1 MTKENIL
8 FLGFA
13 IPDNEMKK
21 VFLEDMFPSVQN
33 HKFNWN
39 IIKGIEGNK
48 SHYEFTYISMRP
60 VSDYPYYKKRIIKKN
75 EWTEEIDDKKI
86 EILEIP
92 YLNVGLLKIISRFI
106 IGLYYSFKIFSRK
119 KAKKA
124 VISYTVHVPIMAIG
138 YIISKIY
145 KIEFITIWADPPS
158 VKHKREGRIKTIL
171 RGLELTIAK
180 KIMAKSSKV
189 IALTEDLA
197 KDFAPEK
204 PYLVIEGIIDE
215 KEICSD
221 IKINNNNNRKIIVYT
236 GSLEKKYGIK
246 NIVDGIQMINN
257 LNIEFHIY
265 GRGDYEEE
273 LQEIC
278 RNDKRIKYKGFIS
291 NDEILNVQ
299 RSADFLINARSPEDE
314 YVKYSFP
321 SKNIEYM
328 ASGTPFISTMLPGM
342 PKEYGNY
349 IYILENN
356 LPGTIKEKL
365 EELLAKE
372 ENQHLKKGR
381 EAQQYI
387 YTKNYM
393 IQGKKIIQFIGEK
406 ICNI

>member
-1 MTKENIL
+1 MIKGNIL

-21 VFLEDMFPSVQN
+21 IFPEDMFPSVQN

-60 VSDYPYYKKRIIKKN
+60 VSDYPYYKKIIIKKN
-75 EWTEEIDDKKI
+75 EWIEEIDEKKI

-106 IGLYYSFKIFSRK
+106 IGLYYSFKIFNRK
-119 KAKKA
+119 KEKKA
-124 VISYTVHVPIMAIG
+124 VISYTVHIPIMAIG

-158 VKHKREGRIKTIL
+158 VKHKREGRVKTIL
-171 RGLELTIAK
+171 RGLELAIAK
-180 KIMAKSSKV
+180 KIMEKSSKV

-197 KDFAPEK
+197 KDFAPKK
-204 PYLVIEGIIDE
+204 PYLVIEGIVDE
-215 KEICSD
+215 KEICTD
-221 IKINNNNNRKIIVYT
+221 FEIKNNNKKIIVYT

-246 NIVDGIQMINN
+246 NIVDGIQMTND

-273 LQEIC
+273 LKEIC
-278 RNDKRIKYKGFIS
+278 KNDQRIKYKGFMS
-291 NDEILNVQ
+291 NDKILKVQ
-299 RSADFLINARSPEDE
+299 RNADFLINARSAEDE

-328 ASGTPFISTMLPGM
+328 ASGTPFISTMLPGI
-342 PKEYGNY
+342 PKEYENY
-349 IYILENN
+349 IYVLKNN
-356 LPGTIKEKL
+356 YPYTIKEKI
-365 EELLAKE
+365 EELLKKSDNE
-372 ENQHLKKGR
+372 HRKKGK
-381 EAQQYI
+381 EAQEFI
-387 YTKNYM
+387 HMKNFRA
-393 IQGKKIIQFIGEK
+393 QGKKILNFI
-406 ICNI
+406 